1 MEIYG
6 PVPSWRLGNSLG
18 VDLVEPPKGYSKIC
32 SYDCLYCQLG
42 HNTFRTIHPKTMDVS
57 EQEFDVLR
65 EKIKQTKPDYI
76 TFSGQGEPTLNLSLG
91 RVADKIKQMT
101 DIPLAV
107 LTNGS
112 LISNKEVRRSLN
124 KCDLVIAK
132 TDAGTQRL
140 FRKINQPCR
149 GINLNNIVEG
159 IKEIHVRVAIQT
171 LLFSF
176 KKLTNV
182 DEESIKSLIEIY
194 KKINEVKPIEI
205 FLGTAYRPSGSEK
218 IMALT
223 PERLEEIAGQINR
236 ETKIQVVYY
245 KKNEPVVVRGERH
258 KTEEKEFLDLLKR
271 RPCTKEDLIT
281 RFGKGNLR
289 KIIDDFV
296 EKGQVSTRIK
306 QGVVYYF
313 YNNEEEK
320 A

>member
-1 MEIYG
+1 MKIYG
-6 PVPSWRLGNSLG
+6 PVPSWRIGNSLG
-18 VDLVEPPKGYSKIC
+18 VDLVEPPKSYSKIC

-42 HNTFRTIHPKTMDVS
+42 HNAFRTIHPKHMDIA
-57 EQEFDVLR
+57 EHEFDVLKT
-65 EKIKQTKPDYI
+65 KIKQTNPDYI
-76 TFSGQGEPTLNLSLG
+76 TFSGQGEPTLNLTLG
-91 RVADKIKQMT
+91 RAAEKIKQMT

-107 LTNGS
+107 LTNSS
-112 LISNKEVRRSLN
+112 LIPNKEVRRGLN

-132 TDAGTQRL
+132 IDAGTQRL
-140 FRKINQPCR
+140 FGKINQPCR

-159 IKEIHVRVAIQT
+159 IKEIHTRVAIQT

-176 KKLTNV
+176 KKLTNA

-218 IMALT
+218 LMALP

-245 KKNEPVVVRGERH
+245 KKNRPVVVGGERS
-258 KTEEKEFLDLLKR
+258 KTEEKDVLDLLKR

-281 RFGKGNLR
+281 RFGKGNLEEM
-289 KIIDDFV
+289 IDDFV
-296 EKGQVSTRIK
+296 EKGQVSTRTK
-306 QGVVYYF
+306 QGVMYYSC
-313 YNNEEEK
+313 NNEK
-320 A
+320 ANL